1 VNSSRSRGEVLG
13 ELSSIRKSSFH
24 RAAYPTK
31 CCKNVDLSKF
41 AARCSLRWQVTAK
54 RTLQA
59 LRDYFRFAGDSPEDT
74 CTAILQIAVLDSRQL
89 SVLFHYRA
97 NELVGS

>member
-1 VNSSRSRGEVLG
+1 MTTG
-13 ELSSIRKSSFH
+13 K
-24 RAAYPTK
+24 P
-31 CCKNVDLSKF
+31 
-41 AARCSLRWQVTAK
+41 
-54 RTLQA
+54 TLQA

-74 CTAILQIAVLDSRQL
+74 LRAILQIAFLDSRQL